1 MTTRKQRVFK
11 YIFERYEGADL
22 SSHVQEIMA
31 LKSANLNNRGI
42 HVQLEFLLQEAGLDW
57 LEQVFLRQPL
67 RKEPS
72 PRPRPSSSAS
82 TSSSKAKPGS
92 VASSLSKQKM
102 SKKLGPSR
110 SRSTKKA
117 AFTGSTPKRTK
128 STTPASSR

>member
-72 PRPRPSSSAS
+72 PKRNSSPSSLK
-82 TSSSKAKPGS
+82 SKAKPGS

>member
-22 SSHVQEIMA
+22 SSHVREIMA

-42 HVQLEFLLQEAGLDW
+42 HVQLEYLLQEAGLNW

-72 PRPRPSSSAS
+72 PRPSPSLRTS

-110 SRSTKKA
+110 SRSTKKTES
-117 AFTGSTPKRTK
+117 TGR
-128 STTPASSR
+128 